1 MNLLKFF
8 LILSVIFF
16 SCNLLAQ
23 DSKLPPFIVNDSKW
37 ADEIIKTL
45 SAEERIAQL
54 FMISVL
60 SNQDDKYK
68 EKISQIIEKYNIG
81 GLMFLQGGPQRQAR
95 LTNYFQSI
103 SKTPLMIAIDAEWG
117 VAMRLDSALRF
128 PWQMTLGA
136 IKDSSLI
143 YEMGEEIARQC
154 KLLGVH
160 INFAPVVD
168 VNSNPKNP
176 IINNRSFGENPV
188 NVSNLSLA
196 YMNGLQDNNILACAK
211 HFPGHGDTDQDS
223 HKTLPVVNHTKK
235 RLTDVELVPF
245 KKLINNGL
253 GSVMTAHLYI
263 PSLEPDKSLPV
274 SLSSKVVNGLLTEDL
289 QFKGLKFTDGLNMKA
304 VSDLYSPG
312 DLDLQALIAGNDVL
326 LCAENIPL
334 AINKIKEAIKK
345 GIISQEYIDEKCK
358 RILVAKKWMGLNN
371 YKATQ
376 LYDIKENIIN
386 AHTESLNDRLVKSSL
401 TLLQNYDNILPL
413 KNLDTLKI
421 ASLTI
426 GEKGTFFQQTLNKYS
441 RVDTFSV
448 NINASIKEQ
457 AIILNKLSK
466 YNLVIVSVHKSNA
479 NAWKSYKISKSVDI
493 FIQTIAMQSK
503 VILSVFANPYSIN
516 SLLFTDNFDAFLL
529 SYQNSKVA
537 QDMSAQAIFGGVKI
551 EGRLPVNTRHFKINH
566 GLETEKIRM
575 SYVSAN
581 EIGFSDR
588 LEGEIDSIIYH
599 AINQKA
605 FPGCQIL
612 IAKDDKVFINK
623 SYGFHTY
630 KNVQEVLNSD
640 VYDLASI
647 TKIAST
653 IPSLMKLVDENKFSL
668 QANLGYYLNVQNSNK
683 HNLLIKDILAHQ
695 ASLQPWIP
703 FYKKTLSK
711 DSALN
716 TLKLRDTLYSKFRSL
731 EFPIE
736 VADSVFLHY
745 SYPDS
750 IMQQIIDSDLLEKSE
765 YIYSDLGFYLMKP
778 IIENIT
784 NTSLEEFT
792 RKSFYDKLGMENL
805 GYLPRKRLAFDRIIP
820 TENDFVFRGQLLK
833 GYVHDMG
840 AAMLGGVAGHAGLFS
855 NANDLAKLM
864 SMYLNHGEYAE
875 EKFLSKNVINRFT
888 SCQFCT
894 LDNRRGAGFDKPA
907 LSHQEGGP
915 TCKCVSDLSFGHSGF
930 TGTLSWVD
938 PETKIIYIFLS
949 NRIHPDASNKKLL
962 DLNVRTNI
970 MELIFKYNDLIN
982 SSDSLNNLNFKTDK
996 KIDEKIINID
1006 TFEKINFNDLI
1017 PIYEE

>member
-8 LILSVIFF
+8 LILSVIFL

-60 SNQDDKYK
+60 SNKDDKYK
-68 EKISQIIEKYNIG
+68 EKISQIIKKYNIG

-345 GIISQEYIDEKCK
+345 GFISQEYIDEKCK

-448 NINASIKEQ
+448 NINAYIKEQ

-566 GLETEKIRM
+566 
-575 SYVSAN
+575 V
-581 EIGFSDR
+581 
-588 LEGEIDSIIYH
+588 
-599 AINQKA
+599 
-605 FPGCQIL
+605 C
-612 IAKDDKVFINK
+612 
-623 SYGFHTY
+623 
-630 KNVQEVLNSD
+630 
-640 VYDLASI
+640 
-647 TKIAST
+647 
-653 IPSLMKLVDENKFSL
+653 
-668 QANLGYYLNVQNSNK
+668 
-683 HNLLIKDILAHQ
+683 
-695 ASLQPWIP
+695 
-703 FYKKTLSK
+703 
-711 DSALN
+711 
-716 TLKLRDTLYSKFRSL
+716 
-731 EFPIE
+731 
-736 VADSVFLHY
+736 
-745 SYPDS
+745 
-750 IMQQIIDSDLLEKSE
+750 
-765 YIYSDLGFYLMKP
+765 
-778 IIENIT
+778 
-784 NTSLEEFT
+784 
-792 RKSFYDKLGMENL
+792 
-805 GYLPRKRLAFDRIIP
+805 
-820 TENDFVFRGQLLK
+820 
-833 GYVHDMG
+833 
-840 AAMLGGVAGHAGLFS
+840 
-855 NANDLAKLM
+855 
-864 SMYLNHGEYAE
+864 
-875 EKFLSKNVINRFT
+875 
-888 SCQFCT
+888 
-894 LDNRRGAGFDKPA
+894 
-907 LSHQEGGP
+907 
-915 TCKCVSDLSFGHSGF
+915 
-930 TGTLSWVD
+930 
-938 PETKIIYIFLS
+938 
-949 NRIHPDASNKKLL
+949 
-962 DLNVRTNI
+962 
-970 MELIFKYNDLIN
+970 
-982 SSDSLNNLNFKTDK
+982 
-996 KIDEKIINID
+996 
-1006 TFEKINFNDLI
+1006 
-1017 PIYEE
+1017 